1 MAHIAPA
8 EAGDAG
14 FADVS
19 DDAGSAV
26 PPLPPIP
33 PAPKASKFCPRIT
46 WTTLHV
52 VGLGLLHLSG
62 MWSPQLLSV
71 SMLDAVTIL
80 ALLTLLF
87 IAASIIDPL
96 PSDGRAAGEND
107 AAEQASEQFSPRWPL
122 VELPSCMHCQAR
134 QGARAKH
141 CHDCGRCVRRL
152 DHHCWWLGTC
162 VGAGNHRL
170 FVSYLFCEAALLC
183 AAGGEASAGLM
194 MDDTARARRAPIPAI
209 ASASAVGCLGMCATL
224 GLLALTLL
232 AFQLSLIPG
241 ERQLGSILGG
251 NVSTSRPTCRHTCGR
266 TTAGSGATSSTLHAA
281 ARSRLLPAALVSCPS
296 PPIRSSASARVAHAL
311 PATARVACRH
321 RSRPLPKARAQR
333 PRRAH
338 PMGYEDM
345 WRGDCWCSPSLL
357 VEAQQQPA
365 LSRHATCAR
374 GRRPKQTRPDKL
386 KRITKLTAVRL

>member
-87 IAASIIDPL
+87 YIAASIIDPGYL
-96 PSDGRAAGEND
+96 PTGEQQ
-107 AAEQASEQFSPRWPL
+107 AKMMPAEQASEQFAALGVPL

-232 AFQLSLIPG
+232 AFQLSLIARGETTWEHLRRERINLAANLPPHVRPYDRGVWRNLVYFACGGPLPPPASGAGVVPIATYSVIGKCTSCTRAPG
-241 ERQLGSILGG
+241 D
-251 NVSTSRPTCRHTCGR
+251 STSGLP
-266 TTAGSGATSSTLHAA
+266 ASIAA
-281 ARSRLLPAALVSCPS
+281 AAEGTRAAPAQG
-296 PPIRSSASARVAHAL
+296 PPYGL
-311 PATARVACRH
+311 
-321 RSRPLPKARAQR
+321 
-333 PRRAH
+333 
-338 PMGYEDM
+338 
-345 WRGDCWCSPSLL
+345 
-357 VEAQQQPA
+357 
-365 LSRHATCAR
+365 
-374 GRRPKQTRPDKL
+374 
-386 KRITKLTAVRL
+386 